1 LKIEKVVLAG
11 DLSLA
16 CPAFA
21 VFRVTADSDYENIE
35 LLHLSHVKTDS
46 KKSLG
51 HRLDQIQVHLQ
62 SIFDSYEIDSVVV
75 EKGFSRFATAT
86 QQIQR
91 VVGVFV
97 LTLFRN
103 GVRSFDELSPTTVKK
118 AITGSGKA
126 SKEELAAALFR
137 YLGDTK
143 YATDDESDACGV
155 AIAYMKKEG
164 WLL

>member
-1 LKIEKVVLAG
+1 MKIEKVVLAC

-21 VFRVTADSDYENIE
+21 VFHVTASSDYENIE

-46 KKSLG
+46 KKGLG
-51 HRLDQIQVHLQ
+51 HRLDQIQKHLQ
-62 SIFDSYEIDSVVV
+62 SIFDQHTIEVVVV

-97 LTLFRN
+97 LTVFRN
-103 GVRSFDELSPTTVKK
+103 GIRTFDELSPTTVKK
-118 AITGSGKA
+118 EITGSGKA
-126 SKEELAAALFR
+126 TKDELAAALFR
-137 YLGDTK
+137 YLGDRK

-155 AIAYMKKEG
+155 GIAYMKKEG